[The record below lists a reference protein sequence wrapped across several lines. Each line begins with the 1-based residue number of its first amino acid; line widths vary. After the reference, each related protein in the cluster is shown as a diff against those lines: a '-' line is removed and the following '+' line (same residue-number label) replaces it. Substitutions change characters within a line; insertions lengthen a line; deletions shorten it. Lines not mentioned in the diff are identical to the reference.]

1 METRIENWNGYDIRF
16 VNLDGDWY
24 AVLKDICD
32 VLGLRTDKVAE
43 RIPPECMERIAV
55 TSDPL
60 SKVDRYEVDHVKT
73 ITRQMIG
80 QDIGRRPGQNLT
92 RRMLVINESGIYEP
106 RAYEKQTALRK
117 CRAH

>member
-32 VLGLRTDKVAE
+32 VLGLRTDKVAT

-60 SKVDRYEVDHVKT
+60 SRVDRYELDHVKT

-80 QDIGRRPGQNLT
+80 RDRVYNHLGSYPR
-92 RRMLVINESGIYEP
+92 ESY
-106 RAYEKQTALRK
+106 RD
-117 CRAH
+117 